1 MSESNNIEINEI
13 KPTEATE
20 IKPKRKPY
28 KKRKDIGIKRVLVP
42 KPRSPETAWRH
53 NPDGTYNN
61 NPSSESYFRDY
72 YHKKL
77 SGISICPFC
86 NKEGVTAN
94 MLRHQKSNKCK
105 KIQALKE

>member
-20 IKPKRKPY
+20 IKPKRKY
-28 KKRKDIGIKRVLVP
+28 KKRKDIGMKREIRTP
-42 KPRSPETAWRH
+42 WRH
-53 NPDGTYNN
+53 KPDGTYNN
-61 NPSSESYFRDY
+61 TPISESYFRDY

-77 SGISICPFC
+77 SGICPFC
-86 NKEGVTAN
+86 NKEGVTAH
-94 MLRHQKSNKCK
+94 MLRHQRSNKCK

>member
-28 KKRKDIGIKRVLVP
+28 KKRQDIGMKREIRTP
-42 KPRSPETAWRH
+42 WRH
-53 NPDGTYNN
+53 RPDGTYNN

-72 YHKKL
+72 YHKTI
-77 SGISICPFC
+77 SGISICSFC
-86 NKEGVTAN
+86 NKEGVAAN

-105 KIQALKE
+105 KYRH

>member
-28 KKRKDIGIKRVLVP
+28 KKRRDIGMKREIRTP
-42 KPRSPETAWRH
+42 WRYR
-53 NPDGTYNN
+53 PDGTYNN

-72 YHKKL
+72 YHKNYRVFQFVHFV
-77 SGISICPFC
+77 I
-86 NKEGVTAN
+86 
-94 MLRHQKSNKCK
+94 K
-105 KIQALKE
+105 KV

>member
-28 KKRKDIGIKRVLVP
+28 KKRKDIGMKREI
-42 KPRSPETAWRH
+42 RPETAWRH
-53 NPDGTYNN
+53 KPDGTYNN
-61 NPSSESYFRDY
+61 TPISESYFRDY

-77 SGISICPFC
+77 SGISI
-86 NKEGVTAN
+86 
-94 MLRHQKSNKCK
+94 
-105 KIQALKE
+105 

>member
-20 IKPKRKPY
+20 IKPKRKY
-28 KKRKDIGIKRVLVP
+28 KKRKDMGIKRVLVP

-61 NPSSESYFRDY
+61 IPSSESYFRDY

-86 NKEGVTAN
+86 NKEGVTAH
-94 MLRHQKSNKCK
+94 MLRHQRSNKCK
-105 KIQALKE
+105 KIQALK